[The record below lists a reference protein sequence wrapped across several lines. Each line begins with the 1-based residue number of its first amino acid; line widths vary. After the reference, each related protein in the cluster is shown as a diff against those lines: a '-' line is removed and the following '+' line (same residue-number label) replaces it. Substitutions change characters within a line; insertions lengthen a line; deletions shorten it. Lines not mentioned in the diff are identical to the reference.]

1 MLPRENLKFRSS
13 KTAGNAPKTCTLL
26 ILSLSMDIHSYSAV
40 PDPDL
45 EIRGG
50 GGGRRPAHQ
59 KNFLGPSAL
68 SLVQKLKG
76 GWAPL
81 LDLPLF
87 WCNKSYCT
95 WCMWLNLHARELVE
109 FYHTLQTGLSHKASP
124 WMET

>member
-26 ILSLSMDIHSYSAV
+26 ILSLSMDIHPYSAV

-50 GGGRRPAHQ
+50 GGAKAGLP
-59 KNFLGPSAL
+59 KKFFGSFGP
-68 SLVQKLKG
+68 QFGPKIRG

>member
-26 ILSLSMDIHSYSAV
+26 ILSLSMDIHRYSAV

-50 GGGRRPAHQ
+50 GERRPVSQ

-68 SLVQKLKG
+68 SLVQK
-76 GWAPL
+76 
-81 LDLPLF
+81 
-87 WCNKSYCT
+87 
-95 WCMWLNLHARELVE
+95 
-109 FYHTLQTGLSHKASP
+109 
-124 WMET
+124 